1 MPIAPFLAVVL
12 AASGVPSGQRE
23 WQRYQVICERL
34 HLDKLAA
41 LSDYPG
47 AMSTRRTRPMGRET

>member
-47 AMSTRRTRPMGRET
+47 AMSTRRT